1 MREPL
6 DKSRLLSLLEQFG
19 KELKDE
25 GDIYLTGGASAL
37 LEDWRETT
45 IDLDISSQ
53 SEPRGFYEAIAKVK
67 ISLNANIELAAP
79 SHFAPA
85 LPDWEKRSSY
95 IQTFGK
101 AHYYH
106 YDFYSQAL
114 VKMIRNHV
122 RDRQDVE
129 KMLESNRVKI
139 DSLLS
144 LVTSVEQ
151 DFLKYPRLDYRNVLK
166 KINAWKL

>member
-6 DKSRLLSLLEQFG
+6 DKSRLLELLKEFG
-19 KELKDE
+19 RELKEE

-45 IDLDISSQ
+45 IDLDLSSQ
-53 SEPRGFYEAIAKVK
+53 PEPRGFYEAIAKVK

-85 LPDWEKRSSY
+85 LPDWDKRSSF

-114 VKMIRNHV
+114 VKVIRNHV
-122 RDRQDVE
+122 RDRQDVSN
-129 KMLESNRVKI
+129 MLKSKRVKI

-144 LVTSVEQ
+144 LVSRVEQ
-151 DFLKYPRLDYRNVLK
+151 DFLKYPRLDYERVIE
-166 KINAWKL
+166 KIKAWQ